1 MEPAKKMHSG
11 VVSASEN
18 RLRNAFVALVVVI
31 HCLMVLLP
39 SVNQEFVFADGARF
53 FTTHDQSLLDRY
65 FSYQANTL
73 GLPWLAHIVAYV
85 LPLQTLAVIRLLSV
99 AGIVLLTAGFIRIG
113 RYQGEPVGINMLAL
127 LLLNPLIWTYSARAT
142 ADFLP
147 AALAIFAMSLAIEA
161 GQNVLLLLL
170 SGSLLG
176 FASILKPHVFCV
188 FLVLFGLL
196 WSGRKRVSPWSPAA
210 IVFVASV
217 GMLAAYLA
225 KVHEAFG
232 FWITPPRFQ
241 HIHAL
246 SISTANIGSNFVAYM
261 GFLVMLT
268 VPLSLIVPGIGEF
281 LQRHWKVFLPL
292 AIGLVLVFAVGIHD
306 EGEMNL
312 GPLDRFVPKSV
323 QSGIF
328 ILLSMFCVAPVLV
341 SQGVDDSNAHIR
353 KAVGL
358 AVLAALLVFSLSR
371 PAQRYLLP
379 LLPLFLVILP
389 REALRKKTLIV
400 ATVLVFASI
409 NVFIGYSQWCT
420 GTAAIK
426 MVEALQSAG
435 LLDET
440 DPGAIAGDVG
450 NYFRAE
456 HLGNARYVV
465 VPGVAN
471 NSRLTVSSGGP
482 LGKAYSLVAVANGE
496 HR

>member
-1 MEPAKKMHSG
+1 MEPAKKMHFD
-11 VVSASEN
+11 VVSASEK

-39 SVNQEFVFADGARF
+39 SVNQEFVFADGAQF
-53 FTTHDQSLLDRY
+53 FTTHDQGLLDRY

-85 LPLQTLAVIRLLSV
+85 LPFRKLAVIRLLSV
-99 AGIVLLTAGFIRIG
+99 AGIVLLTAGFIRIS
-113 RYQGEPVGINMLAL
+113 RYQGRPVGINMLAL

-147 AALAIFAMSLAIEA
+147 AALAIFAISLAIEA
-161 GQNVLLLLL
+161 GRNVFLLLL
-170 SGSLLG
+170 SGALLG

-196 WSGRKRVSPWSPAA
+196 WTGRKRVSPWSPAA
-210 IVFVASV
+210 IVFLASM

-232 FWITPPRFQ
+232 FWIAPPRFQ

-246 SISTANIGSNFVAYM
+246 STTNIGGNFVAYV

-268 VPLSLIVPGIGEF
+268 APLSLIIPGIGKF
-281 LQRHWKVFLPL
+281 LQRHWKLLLPL
-292 AIGLVLVFAVGIHD
+292 AIGLVLVFAVGIHG

-328 ILLSMFCVAPVLV
+328 ILLSMFFLAPVLV
-341 SQGVDDSNAHIR
+341 SQGVDDSNAHMR

-379 LLPLFLVILP
+379 LLPLFLLILP
-389 REALRKKTLIV
+389 REALRKKTLIMV
-400 ATVLVFASI
+400 TLLIFASI

-426 MVEALQSAG
+426 MVQALQSAG

-465 VPGVAN
+465 VPGVVN
-471 NSRLTVSSGGP
+471 NSRLTVRSGGP